1 MPARITDILPLLLI
15 TLFCV
20 GVVEG
25 GYLALEYFVLQPSA
39 EQVKPL
45 VPVAAE
51 NGAMVKDESVEV
63 HDYHAILQRN
73 LFGPPPGADQSAVK
87 GNADSGEDLQLT
99 SLDIVLMGTIN
110 GADGADRAIILDK
123 NVNKQALYETGDAI
137 QGAIVKEILRG
148 KVILAYN
155 GRDEM
160 LDMSEAAKVR
170 PAYAVPVAKSGV
182 VRGADGRQ
190 PVDRPAV
197 STRKTPRRV
206 ISRPRVVRPS
216 RSIRKE

>member
-20 GVVEG
+20 GIVEG

-45 VPVAAE
+45 VLVAE
-51 NGAMVKDESVEV
+51 DETTVKDDSAELY
-63 HDYHAILQRN
+63 DYHAILQRN
-73 LFGPPPGADQSAVK
+73 LFGPPPGTDQPVVK
-87 GNADSGEDLQLT
+87 GDVNSGEDLQLT

-110 GADGADRAIILDK
+110 GPDGADRAIIFDK
-123 NVNKQALYETGDAI
+123 TVNKQALYETGDAV
-137 QGAIVKEILRG
+137 QGAVVKEILRG
-148 KVILAYN
+148 KVILVYN

-170 PAYAVPVAKSGV
+170 PAYAVPVAKTGV
-182 VRGADGRQ
+182 VRRADGKQ
-190 PVDRPAV
+190 PVNRSAV
-197 STRKTPRRV
+197 STRSTPRRV
-206 ISRPRVVRPS
+206 ITRPRVVRPS